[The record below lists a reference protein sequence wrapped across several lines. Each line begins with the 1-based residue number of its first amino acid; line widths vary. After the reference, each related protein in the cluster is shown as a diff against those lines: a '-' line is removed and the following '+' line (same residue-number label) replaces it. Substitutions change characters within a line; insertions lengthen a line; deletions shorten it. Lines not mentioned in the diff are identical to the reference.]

1 MIKKTVV
8 YSFPLYAVLTIFL
21 TQACRSHP
29 TKIVWDQSFAGIG
42 SQSSPRPIDI
52 NHDGVDD
59 LVMGACKNEY
69 QPTDMGV
76 LALDGKTGKVLW
88 QVASDDQVYGSATLE
103 DINGDQ
109 SQDVIIGGR
118 WAFLKAIDG
127 SNGKVIWSYTR
138 PDSTDPVL
146 KYAHYN
152 FYNSVLVPDQNNDG
166 VKDILIQN
174 GGNHAASPN
183 DSIHR
188 YPGVLMV
195 FDGKSGQVLAADL
208 MPDGRESYMAPLYF
222 EQPDKSQ
229 WIVFGS
235 GGETFGGH
243 LFLARLED
251 LMHRQLKNAVI
262 IATEPTSQ
270 GFIGPP
276 VLADI
281 NHDQYLD
288 IISISHGS
296 SVFAIDGRTS
306 KMIWSTTI
314 PASESSNSFA
324 VGQFTGDETP
334 DFFTFVSR
342 GVWPHSTGSVQ
353 VLLDGKDGRIAFTD
367 SIGCA
372 GFSSPVAYDL
382 NHDGTDEVII
392 SINEYD
398 CNRGYTATSRLDIE
412 NKLLAINFKNH
423 EIQNIEQLKGF
434 KNIFSTP
441 YLGDLDHDGYLDI
454 VYSQFYSPTDD
465 LLIFLGMRTK
475 RVSTSIKMKK
485 PVKWGGYMGSNAN
498 GQY

>member
-1 MIKKTVV
+1 
-8 YSFPLYAVLTIFL
+8 
-21 TQACRSHP
+21 
-29 TKIVWDQSFAGIG
+29 
-42 SQSSPRPIDI
+42 
-52 NHDGVDD
+52 
-59 LVMGACKNEY
+59 
-69 QPTDMGV
+69 
-76 LALDGKTGKVLW
+76 
-88 QVASDDQVYGSATLE
+88 
-103 DINGDQ
+103 
-109 SQDVIIGGR
+109 
-118 WAFLKAIDG
+118 
-127 SNGKVIWSYTR
+127 
-138 PDSTDPVL
+138 
-146 KYAHYN
+146 
-152 FYNSVLVPDQNNDG
+152 
-166 VKDILIQN
+166 
-174 GGNHAASPN
+174 
-183 DSIHR
+183 
-188 YPGVLMV
+188 
-195 FDGKSGQVLAADL
+195 
-208 MPDGRESYMAPLYF
+208 
-222 EQPDKSQ
+222 
-229 WIVFGS
+229 
-235 GGETFGGH
+235 
-243 LFLARLED
+243 
-251 LMHRQLKNAVI
+251 
-262 IATEPTSQ
+262 
-270 GFIGPP
+270 
-276 VLADI
+276 
-281 NHDQYLD
+281 
-288 IISISHGS
+288 
-296 SVFAIDGRTS
+296 
-306 KMIWSTTI
+306 MIWSTTI